1 MKNGTTHIAATSLLS
16 LSSCFH
22 LVELRSQV
30 SYSLRLFKTQ
40 SSEDNVMTYLNYSN
54 SLDMKYDKEAV
65 INAFRSAILGR
76 FDQSF
81 EKVKG
86 SGNQKNLKYA
96 IFEFFK
102 SKLAYL

>member
-1 MKNGTTHIAATSLLS
+1 MKNGTIHIAATSLLS

-30 SYSLRLFKTQ
+30 IYSLRLFKTQ
-40 SSEDNVMTYLNYSN
+40 SLEDNVMTYLNYSN

-81 EKVKG
+81 EKSKG
-86 SGNQKNLKYA
+86 FRKP
-96 IFEFFK
+96 E
-102 SKLAYL
+102 KLEIYKF